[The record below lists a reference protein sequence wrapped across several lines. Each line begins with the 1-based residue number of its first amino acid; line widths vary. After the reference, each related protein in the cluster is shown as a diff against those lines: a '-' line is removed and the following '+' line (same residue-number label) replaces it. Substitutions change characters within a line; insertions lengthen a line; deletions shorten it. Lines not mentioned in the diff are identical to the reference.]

1 MMNDILSE
9 TELAELIC
17 TRISH
22 DVIGNV
28 GAVSNAVELLEEGDM
43 DFLDDIRSILK
54 VSSSVLSARL
64 KFFRLAFGLSNANLE
79 DFRQVKSA
87 AENYLKTL
95 GSRNYPLSLEL
106 ELHSAAFARQA
117 LVGIMIAADMLIKG
131 GKIEA
136 REVGG
141 RLAVITHCETPP
153 SAEKIRNIKTVL
165 SGGRPENMAQ
175 YAPVFYL
182 KSLMTSQKQVI
193 RLIETP
199 AFGLMMEQG
208 E

>member
-1 MMNDILSE
+1 M
-9 TELAELIC
+9 
-17 TRISH
+17 IS
-22 DVIGNV
+22 VRF
-28 GAVSNAVELLEEGDM
+28 S
-43 DFLDDIRSILK
+43 
-54 VSSSVLSARL
+54 
-64 KFFRLAFGLSNANLE
+64 
-79 DFRQVKSA
+79 KSA